1 MKRIFPNNYRLH
13 LIILPF
19 LLYSYVL
26 SAQSFNFGWS
36 GTELIPKATFLNPS
50 NWTTNVSNAGLGDK
64 SIVSSSVDTLK
75 LNWTFGTGNRAKWSQ
90 SYIYLAQTISLA
102 NYDLFSFDLKGM
114 PNNGYVGFELKFED
128 GAHQAVAHWDGLA
141 GLNRWAEKISVAK
154 KQFDNAALMDWSKIR
169 VISLAV
175 YAQASAQ
182 YVNTDL
188 GSVSIHNLV
197 GTKMADWQRGTSRE
211 FINPSDFIS
220 IKENAIKAIINRQKS
235 TGLLTTWTEDNS
247 SWLYGQGLA
256 LKALCNE
263 GTWSQGIANNA
274 AAIAAE
280 KLSMFL
286 INHQQMEGYW
296 PRAWNSVSGAITV
309 LREADGTIWMGD
321 FPWIITGLQAY
332 YKKSG
337 DQRVIPSINKALAFL
352 KGLINPDGNFFTLNP
367 QTGIKYEVASCE
379 AYAAALLS
387 LYESGETALAGNMFS
402 FISTH
407 GWDSELNCWREAT
420 YSDRI
425 VLFANTWMSY
435 YNFQNGDTQ
444 KGLDA
449 LSLAGKALYT
459 YGNGELY
466 GMDGI
471 VPLAVWYEGTLTYI
485 AAGGPGSIALFEE
498 LRTHINSDGMV
509 SHYNENLGGM
519 GGIWAVDWHSLDGTS
534 WLYFTTAGK
543 SPFEVMDGI
552 PVNITPLQ
560 AVENKK
566 NFILS
571 VSRSGEL
578 LIKPQKLL
586 QKEMTIRVIQLD
598 GRIISESKVPSN
610 SGEITL
616 VLSHEKTTAR
626 VVCVQFI
633 SNDQIECYPVY
644 LY

>member
-1 MKRIFPNNYRLH
+1 MKRIFLRNYRH
-13 LIILPF
+13 IIILPF
-19 LLYSYVL
+19 LLLPYAL
-26 SAQSFNFGWS
+26 SAQTFNFGWS
-36 GTELIPKATFLNPS
+36 GTELVPKATFLNTS
-50 NWTTNVSNAGLGDK
+50 YWITNVANAALGDK
-64 SIVSSSVDTLK
+64 SVVSASADTLT

-90 SYIYLAQTISLA
+90 CYLPLAQTISLVD
-102 NYDLFSFDLKGM
+102 YDLIGFDLEGM

-128 GAHQAVAHWDGLA
+128 GVYQAVARWDGLA

-154 KQFDNAALMDWSKIR
+154 KQFENSALMDWSKIR

-175 YAQASAQ
+175 YAEASDQ
-182 YVNTDL
+182 YVNTDF

-211 FINPSDFIS
+211 FINPNDYVT
-220 IKENAIKAIINRQKS
+220 IKNNAISAIINRQKS
-235 TGLLTTWTEDNS
+235 TGLLTTWNEDNS

-256 LKALCNE
+256 LKALCYE
-263 GTWSQGIANNA
+263 GTWSQGIASNA

-280 KLSMFL
+280 KLAVFL
-286 INHQQMEGYW
+286 LNHQQPEGYW

-309 LREADGTIWMGD
+309 LREADGTVWMGD

-337 DQRVIPSINKALAFL
+337 DQRVIPSINKGLAFL
-352 KGLINPDGNFFTLNP
+352 KGLINPDGNFFTVNP
-367 QTGIKYEVASCE
+367 QTGIKNEVASCE
-379 AYAAALLS
+379 AYAAAILS
-387 LYESGETALAGNMFS
+387 LYESGETAIASNMFS

-407 GWDSELNCWREAT
+407 GWDSELRCWREAT

-449 LSLAGKALYT
+449 LSLAGKVLYT
-459 YGNGELY
+459 HGNGELY

-485 AAGGPGSIALFEE
+485 AAGGPGSLALFEE

-534 WLYFTTAGK
+534 WLYFTTVGK
-543 SPFEVMDGI
+543 SPFDVLDGI
-552 PVNITPLQ
+552 PVSLQPLKT
-560 AVENKK
+560 AENKR
-566 NFILS
+566 NFIIS
-571 VSRSGEL
+571 VPHSGEL
-578 LIKPQKLL
+578 QIKPIKPNH
-586 QKEMTIRVIQLD
+586 KEMVIRVIQSD
-598 GRIISESKVPSN
+598 GRIISERKVPADSE
-610 SGEITL
+610 EINLNLSPGNNTGRVIL
-616 VLSHEKTTAR
+616 V
-626 VVCVQFI
+626 QII
-633 SNDQIECYPVY
+633 SNGQVECYSIY
-644 LY
+644 FY

>member
-1 MKRIFPNNYRLH
+1 MKRIFLRNYRLH
-13 LIILPF
+13 IIILPF
-19 LLYSYVL
+19 LLFSCAL
-26 SAQSFNFGWS
+26 SAQFFNFGWS
-36 GTELIPKATFLNPS
+36 GTELVPKATFLNPS
-50 NWTTNVSNAGLGDK
+50 NWTTNVPNAGLGDK
-64 SIVSSSVDTLK
+64 SIVTSSVDTLK

-90 SYIYLAQTISLA
+90 CYIYLPQSISLA
-102 NYDLFSFDLKGM
+102 NYDLFGFDLKGM

-128 GAHQAVAHWDGLA
+128 GTHQAVVHWDGLA
-141 GLNRWAEKISVAK
+141 GLSRWAEKISVAK
-154 KQFDNAALMDWSKIR
+154 KQFENTTLMDWSKIR

-182 YVNTDL
+182 YINTDI

-211 FINPSDFIS
+211 FINPNDFIL
-220 IKENAIKAIINRQKS
+220 IKENAIQAIISRQKS
-235 TGLLTTWTEDNS
+235 TGLLTTWTQDNS

-263 GTWSQGIANNA
+263 GTWSHGIANNG

-280 KLSMFL
+280 KLSVFL
-286 INHQQMEGYW
+286 INHQQTEGYW

-309 LREADGTIWMGD
+309 LREADGTVWMGD

-337 DQRVIPSINKALAFL
+337 DQRVIPSINKAMGFL
-352 KGLINPDGNFFTLNP
+352 KGLINPDGNFFTVNP
-367 QTGIKYEVASCE
+367 QSGIKNEVSSCE
-379 AYAAALLS
+379 AYAAALLCLS
-387 LYESGETALAGNMFS
+387 ESGETALAGNMFS

-407 GWDSELNCWREAT
+407 GWDSELRCWREAT

-425 VLFANTWMSY
+425 VLFANTWMSH

-449 LSLAGKALYT
+449 LSLAGKVLYT
-459 YGNGELY
+459 HGNGELY

-543 SPFEVMDGI
+543 SPFDVLDGI
-552 PVNITPLQ
+552 PVSITPFQ
-560 AVENKK
+560 AVANMK
-566 NFILS
+566 NFIIS
-571 VSRSGEL
+571 VPQSGKL
-578 LIKPQKLL
+578 LIKPQKLI
-586 QKEMTIRVIQLD
+586 QKAIDIRVIQLD
-598 GRIISESKVPSN
+598 GRIISESKIPADA
-610 SGEITL
+610 GEITL
-616 VLSHEKTTAR
+616 VLSHGNTTGR
-626 VVCVQFI
+626 VVLVQFI
-633 SNDQIECYPVY
+633 SNDKIECYPVY